1 MTDEPFDL
9 DKHIADP
16 KTQAKVK
23 ADLQNITRSRAVPAI
38 VPLDEERQR
47 RKRGSPAKCKGGT
60 GSDRIQWPDVTEHGS
75 PKKTCANARAAI
87 VGLGVVCCYDEFH
100 DCVTITRAP
109 IGAVASQPESDALDY
124 LSSTNVDHAGHLLR
138 VAMHTAFGFD
148 PGKDHVHDA
157 LIQLAL
163 THRFDP
169 LRDHLDGIRWDGTK
183 RLDTW
188 LTTYLSAEDSP
199 LNRAF
204 GPLTLIAAVRRVRQP
219 GCKFDHI
226 LVFEG
231 PEGTQKS
238 GTIALL
244 ALDARNFSDQRIL
257 GLSDRQQQEL
267 LRGKWLYEIAEM
279 HGMKRADV
287 DAVKA
292 FASRTNDRARPAY
305 GRSLIDQPR
314 RCVFIGTTNNDK
326 YLKSQTGNRRF
337 WPVKT
342 GAIDVDALRRDRDQL
357 WAEAAAIEASGLSL
371 TLPRE
376 LWEQAKIEQ
385 DARLEDDPWMDLLE
399 NIEEELTPC
408 PVTGGGQEYRI
419 STKAIFAQRLHVPES
434 KRSTGDN
441 ARIKGVMNR
450 LGWNGPELLYF
461 DGKRARG
468 YRRPA

>member
-1 MTDEPFDL
+1 MADEFDI
-9 DKHIADP
+9 DKHINDP
-16 KTQAKVK
+16 QTK
-23 ADLQNITRSRAVPAI
+23 ADLTADAEQISRRKASPSI

-47 RKRGSPAKCKGGT
+47 RKRSGT
-60 GSDRIQWPDVTEHGS
+60 AGTKRAAGNDGIQWPDVTEHGG
-75 PKKTCANARAAI
+75 PKKTCANARVAVEA
-87 VGLGVVCCYDEFH
+87 LGVSCRYDEFH

-109 IGAVASQPESDALDY
+109 ISAATSAPEGDALDH
-124 LSSTNVDHAGHLLR
+124 LSGANVDHAGHLLR
-138 VAMHTAFGFD
+138 VAMHATFCFD

-169 LRDHLDGIRWDGTK
+169 LRDYLDGLRWDGTR

-188 LTTYLSAEDSP
+188 LTVYLSAEDTP
-199 LNRAF
+199 LNQWF
-204 GPLTLIAAVRRVRQP
+204 GRLTLVAAVRRVRQP

-226 LVFEG
+226 PVFEG
-231 PEGTQKS
+231 AEGTQKS
-238 GTIALL
+238 GTIQLL
-244 ALDARNFSDQRIL
+244 ALDPRNFSDQTIL

-279 HGMKRADV
+279 QGMKRADV
-287 DAVKA
+287 DHVKA
-292 FASRTNDRARPAY
+292 FASRTYDRARPAY

-314 RCVFIGTTNNDK
+314 RCVFIGTTNNDT

-342 GAIDVDALRRDRDQL
+342 GIIHIDALRRDRDQL
-357 WAEAAAIEASGLSL
+357 WAEAASVEASGLSL
-371 TLPRE
+371 VLPRE

-385 DARLEDDPWMDLLE
+385 DARLEHDPWMDLLE
-399 NIEEELTPC
+399 SIEDELTPS
-408 PVTGGGQEYRI
+408 PLPGGGHEYRI
-419 STKAIFAQRLHVPES
+419 STKAIFAQWLHIPES

-441 ARIKGVMNR
+441 SRIKGVMNR
-450 LGWNGPELLYF
+450 LGWSGPDPLYF
-461 DGKRARG
+461 EGKRARG